1 MATFTPSNEDLI
13 LANDLNLWITSGSTD
28 VVVAYAT
35 SVNVSISSDSIDT
48 SNKMSPRW
56 AMFLAGSASYE
67 VSTEALYTR
76 NDAVIGYDWLME
88 KMVAGDAVTWKIGT
102 KVATE
107 NDYSLDTSK
116 PYYSGKAVITS
127 LSLSAGNN
135 EVASASATL
144 TGTGAI
150 ALNKAGA

>member
-13 LANDLNLWITSGSTD
+13 LANDLNLWITSGETD

-35 SVNVSISSDSIDT
+35 SVSVSISSDSIDT

-76 NDAVIGYDWLME
+76 NDAVIGYD
-88 KMVAGDAVTWKIGT
+88 
-102 KVATE
+102 
-107 NDYSLDTSK
+107 
-116 PYYSGKAVITS
+116 
-127 LSLSAGNN
+127 
-135 EVASASATL
+135 
-144 TGTGAI
+144 
-150 ALNKAGA
+150 